1 MSRRDLLVSQNRRA
15 PKGAGFGLVELMIAM
30 TLGLAIILTVTTLF
44 SDTSR
49 TLFEVSRSG
58 RQLENSLF
66 TLDLLASEL
75 SLTGYWGEAGYP
87 ISANTQIFVAGEDIE
102 TAPSS
107 LSWAPGSAVPPAC
120 LGTGAFVS
128 GSSDNSKAE
137 LAYAME
143 YPVYAASGEVLN
155 STACSGKTAAARETV
170 SDFVV
175 IRRASTCATGDASCG
190 AADDFFHLQING
202 CNNPSLGLDGGEIK
216 LRRGANQAAL
226 ASLMTYESYQGC
238 SASATVVAPIYRYVN
253 RIYYVDVD
261 DVLTRLTLDNV
272 GGVIKFVPEQLVNGV
287 ELLRFEWFVDSNG
300 DGDYDLVTAAPTV
313 AQWQNVVGVK
323 IWIVTRSNVPEPGYT
338 DDVIY
343 TIAGANWD
351 VPAGNEG
358 YRRRVD
364 SRTVDFPN
372 IGGARR

>member
-1 MSRRDLLVSQNRRA
+1 MKKRGPIAYPYRRA
-15 PKGAGFGLVELMIAM
+15 PQGAGFGLVELMIAM
-30 TLGLAIILTVTTLF
+30 TLGIAIILTVTTLF

-49 TLFEVSRSG
+49 TLLEVSRSG

-75 SLTGYWGEAGYP
+75 SLVGYWGEAGYP
-87 ISANTQIFVAGEDIE
+87 IIADTQIFVAGEDVE

-120 LGTGAFVS
+120 LGTGAFIS
-128 GSSDNSKAE
+128 GSADNNKSE

-143 YPVYAASGEVLN
+143 YPVYSASGAVLN
-155 STACSGKTAAARETV
+155 STACSGKTATARETA
-170 SDFVV
+170 SEFVV
-175 IRRASTCATGDASCG
+175 IRRASTCATGDASCS
-190 AADDFFHLQING
+190 AADDFFHLQTNG
-202 CNNPSLGLDGGEIK
+202 CKDPSLGLSGGETK
-216 LRRGANQAAL
+216 LRRAANQAAL
-226 ASLMTYESYQGC
+226 ASLMTYQSYQGC
-238 SASATVVAPIYRYVN
+238 SAGSSVPAPIYRYVS
-253 RIYYVDVD
+253 RLYYVDD
-261 DVLTRLTLDNV
+261 SDVLTRLTLDSV
-272 GGVIKFVPEQLVNGV
+272 GGSIKFVPEQLVNGV
-287 ELLRFEWFVDSNG
+287 ELLKFEWFVDSNG
-300 DGDYDLVTAAPTV
+300 DGDYELVTTSPSV

-323 IWIVTRSNVPEPGYT
+323 IWLVTRANTPEPGYT
-338 DDVIY
+338 DAVTY